1 MNIRELAG
9 RQIDEYTLVNIIG
22 QGGMSAVYRAYQEEL
37 DRHVAIKILSD
48 ELAQDPAYKTRFQ
61 NEARMSAQLEHAHIV
76 PVYDFGVQDEL
87 TYVAMRLLSGT
98 LTDKLYAATMMSL
111 NDVLVMLEQVAKALD
126 YAHSR
131 GIVHRDV
138 KPSNIMFDDTD
149 TAYLVDFGIAKAVQ
163 QADTGLTAEHM
174 VLGTPSYM
182 PPELWRGETP
192 SGASDQYAL
201 AVVSYQILTGRL
213 PFSADTPSSM
223 MYKHLND
230 TPPTATD
237 VNPNLSSATATVLT
251 RAMSK
256 DVANRYPLVSNFVN
270 ALTHAL
276 TAPADANIAPSEP
289 ANSMP
294 TMVNQRPVPE
304 QTMPNQA
311 APRPQPQASPQAQV
325 PRQPSPSRASSAS
338 QPKRDSRMPQQ
349 QSRPEKQPNTVLM
362 QIAGGSIIGIGLILI
377 LLIIALAVVIFLFAP
392 DNPSS
397 NNAETAP
404 TVDIAQ
410 AENESAD
417 SAPTP
422 LIENRGEPT
431 LAFSPIVT
439 PDTDF
444 VGLSVASI
452 SNTQSLISQNPS
464 PARDVLFSPTGAVA
478 AAIAD
483 GTIRVWRDGIG
494 GTSTTFNGH
503 VDVVSAL
510 DFNGDGS
517 LLVSGGRDNDVL
529 IWDVA
534 SGERLLTLN
543 GHTGAIRDVAFS
555 PDSTQIA
562 SAAEDGTVRIWNVT
576 TGAQERF
583 INADPTRVLTV
594 DFSTEGGLIA
604 SGGRNGRVRLWQVSD
619 GTNIR
624 DFAGHAEEIRS
635 VQFSPD
641 GELLASSSTDN
652 NIILWRLSDGSVV
665 HDLDSERDVF
675 SLAFSPDGSLLASG
689 DRNNDIRLWTVATGV
704 QERILTG
711 HVGWVFGVSFSPDGS
726 TLISSSGD
734 GSVRVWR

>member
-9 RQIDEYTLVNIIG
+9 RQIDEYALVNIIG

-37 DRHVAIKILSD
+37 DRHVTIKILSD

-61 NEARMSAQLEHAHIV
+61 NEARMAAQLEHAHIV

-98 LTDKLYAATMMSL
+98 LTDKLYASTMMSL
-111 NDVLVMLEQVAKALD
+111 NDVLVMLEQVARALD

-138 KPSNIMFDDTD
+138 KPSNIMFDDTG

-201 AVVSYQILTGRL
+201 AVVTYQILTGRL
-213 PFSADTPSSM
+213 PFSADTPSSL

-230 TPPTATD
+230 APPMATD
-237 VNPNLSSATATVLT
+237 VNPNLSSATATVLA

-256 DVANRYPLVSNFVN
+256 GVANRYPLVSNFVN
-270 ALTHAL
+270 ALTQAL
-276 TAPADANIAPSEP
+276 TAPAESASNAPAES

-294 TMVNQRPVPE
+294 TMLNQRPVPE
-304 QTMPNQA
+304 QTMPNQT
-311 APRPQPQASPQAQV
+311 APRPQPQDAPQAQA
-325 PRQPSPSRASSAS
+325 PRDPSPS
-338 QPKRDSRMPQQ
+338 QPQRNRRMPRQ
-349 QSRPEKQPNTVLM
+349 QSSPEKQPNTVLM
-362 QIAGGSIIGIGLILI
+362 QLAGGGIIGVGLILV
-377 LLIIALAVVIFLFAP
+377 LLIIALAVIIFLFAP
-392 DNPSS
+392 DN
-397 NNAETAP
+397 NNAQRSDTETIP
-404 TVDIAQ
+404 TADVAQ
-410 AENESAD
+410 VENENAD
-417 SAPTP
+417 SVPTP
-422 LIENRGEPT
+422 LVENRGEPT
-431 LAFSPIVT
+431 LAFAPVLT
-439 PDTDF
+439 PSTDF
-444 VGLSVASI
+444 VGLTVASL

-483 GTIRVWRDGIG
+483 GTIRVWRNGIS
-494 GTSTTFNGH
+494 GTSAVFNGH

-517 LLVSGGRDNDVL
+517 LLVSGGVDMDVL

-534 SGERLLTLN
+534 SGERLLTLS
-543 GHTGAIRDVAFS
+543 GHTGSIRDVAFS
-555 PDSTQIA
+555 PDSTQVVSA
-562 SAAEDGTVRIWNVT
+562 SEDGTVRIWDVAS
-576 TGAQERF
+576 GEQVRI
-583 INADPTRVLTV
+583 INADSGRVLTV
-594 DFSTEGGLIA
+594 DFSVEGGLIA
-604 SGGRNGRVRLWQVSD
+604 SGGSSGRVRLWQVDD
-619 GTNIR
+619 GRNIR
-624 DFAGHAEEIRS
+624 DFAEHEEEIRS
-635 VQFSPD
+635 VIFSPD
-641 GELLASSSTDN
+641 GALLASSSTDN
-652 NIILWRLSDGSVV
+652 RILLWRLSDGGIV

-689 DRNNDIRLWTVATGV
+689 DRNNDIRLWTVASGT